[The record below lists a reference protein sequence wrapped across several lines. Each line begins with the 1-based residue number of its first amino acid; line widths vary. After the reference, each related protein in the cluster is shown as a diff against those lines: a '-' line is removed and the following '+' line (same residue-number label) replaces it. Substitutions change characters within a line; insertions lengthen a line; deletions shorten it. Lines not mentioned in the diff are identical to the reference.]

1 MRFWGCDLESIY
13 DWNYANMK
21 SFLLSTDKAACLG
34 SFLHTSS
41 IDTATMMN
49 YTFDVDNGLSVT
61 NDSDEDS
68 CQRADGG
75 VKLVC
80 PLNLWRMELFKYMR
94 VCQAAMAHVGTLSPP
109 HCRH

>member
-49 YTFDVDNGLSVT
+49 YTFDVDNGLSAT

-68 CQRADGG
+68 CQTGGWRCKTRVSIESMEDGA
-75 VKLVC
+75 L
-80 PLNLWRMELFKYMR
+80 
-94 VCQAAMAHVGTLSPP
+94 
-109 HCRH
+109 

>member
-13 DWNYANMK
+13 DWKLREHK

-49 YTFDVDNGLSVT
+49 YTFDVDNELSVT

-68 CQRADGG
+68 TVYFATT
-75 VKLVC
+75 VLS
-80 PLNLWRMELFKYMR
+80 LILFSLPRWCGLKCWQ
-94 VCQAAMAHVGTLSPP
+94 VHLL
-109 HCRH
+109 